1 MACFYP
7 SGKASPLDRVC
18 NASAP
23 VSHCCSSDSVCLTN
37 GYCLNAGRTAPYM
50 LSRGTCTDPA
60 FRSPLCPQQ
69 CRDVNTDSGLS
80 IWPYTDGV
88 GDVQYCCRG
97 QSDNGTCPYITNGSS
112 TPFSLERGYVIANR
126 SDGSEQPQPITVTQ
140 SIPGTEPTCSSS
152 PSVNLLK
159 NTSRETAIG
168 AGIGVP
174 LGALMIVAFV
184 AWIFQLQKTKK
195 LQRELR
201 IRDAYVEDLKKLGTG
216 SEKIL
221 FRHQLAG
228 TPLAEMPAMSHG
240 ELDGRGID

>member
-1 MACFYP
+1 MTCFYP
-7 SGKASPLDRVC
+7 FGAPNEVDQVC

-23 VSHCCSSDSVCLTN
+23 ASHCCSPDSACLSN
-37 GYCLNAGRTAPYM
+37 GYCLNAGRSKPYM
-50 LSRGTCTDPA
+50 LSRGTCTDHTW
-60 FRSPLCPQQ
+60 RSPLCPQR
-69 CRDVNTDSGLS
+69 CNDISDPASLYIVTDNGADS
-80 IWPYTDGV
+80 
-88 GDVQYCCRG
+88 QYCCSLLRDKG
-97 QSDNGTCPYITNGSS
+97 ACVSATNESTSPFTIEQGYIIT
-112 TPFSLERGYVIANR
+112 NR
-126 SDGSEQPQPITVTQ
+126 SDGSTQPLNTIAAQP
-140 SIPGTEPTCSSS
+140 SPGTEPTCSSS
-152 PSVNLLK
+152 PSVHLLT
-159 NTSRETAIG
+159 NTSRETTIG

-228 TPLAEMPAMSHG
+228 TPLAEMPAMPNN